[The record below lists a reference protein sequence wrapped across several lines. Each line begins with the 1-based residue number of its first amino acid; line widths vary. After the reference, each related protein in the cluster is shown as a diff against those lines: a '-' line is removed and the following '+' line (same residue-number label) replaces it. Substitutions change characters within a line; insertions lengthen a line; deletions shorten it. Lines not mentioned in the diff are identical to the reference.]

1 MACHEVAGVT
11 CHAFIMVDVLVAERG
26 ELGAAQL
33 DAAEALVRTAFGSQF
48 RSHDWLH
55 AVDGVHIVLNEDE
68 SLIGFASVVPR
79 TLRHN
84 DISFATGYIEGVAI
98 RSDQQGRGLGR
109 IVMDLAERI
118 INTRHE
124 LGALNAVETAAAFY
138 AARGWQPWTG
148 RTQADGPTGVI
159 DTYDTADRIY
169 LFDPDQRGNTLVPD
183 AALICDWRPGD
194 LW

>member
-1 MACHEVAGVT
+1 
-11 CHAFIMVDVLVAERG
+11 MVEVLVTEPG
-26 ELGAAQL
+26 ELSTAQL
-33 DAAEALVRTAFGSQF
+33 GAAEALVRTAFGSQF

-55 AVDGVHIVLNEDE
+55 AVDGVHIVLHDDE
-68 SLIGFASVVPR
+68 ALIGFASVVPR
-79 TLRHN
+79 TLRYHGSAF
-84 DISFATGYIEGVAI
+84 DTGYIEAVAV

-109 IVMDLAERI
+109 VVMDHAERVI
-118 INTRHE
+118 SARHE

-138 AARGWQPWTG
+138 AARGWRLWTG
-148 RTQADGPTGVI
+148 HTQADGPTGIV

-169 LFDPDQRGNTLVPD
+169 LFDPDNPSKPLVPD

>member
-1 MACHEVAGVT
+1 
-11 CHAFIMVDVLVAERG
+11 MVEVLVAEPG
-26 ELGAAQL
+26 ELSASEL
-33 DAAEALVRTAFGSQF
+33 DAAEALVRAAFGSQF

-55 AVDGVHIVLNEDE
+55 AVSGVHITLSDGN
-68 SLIGFASVVPR
+68 SLIGFASVVAR
-79 TLRHN
+79 TLRYN
-84 DISFATGYIEGVAI
+84 DSFFDTGYIEAVAI

-109 IVMDLAERI
+109 VVMDHAERI
-118 INTRHE
+118 ISTRHE
-124 LGALNAVETAAAFY
+124 IGALNAVETAAAFY

-148 RTQADGPTGVI
+148 HTQADGLTGII

-169 LFDPDQRGNTLVPD
+169 LFDPDERGKPLIPD